1 MPLLRRIRTFDTLT
15 IGREGEEP
23 IVVQLRRVTTSE
35 VRLCVIA
42 PDEFD
47 VVQAS
52 HGTVVKDTDHG

>member
-15 IGREGEEP
+15 IGRDGEEP

-42 PDEFD
+42 PEDFD

-52 HGTVVKDTDHG
+52 NGVVVEDDQHQ